1 MMSQGGPL
9 MSQGRAEGE
18 QMMSQGRAR
27 DGPRTGQGRVK
38 GKRPSRSY
46 YQNLAQ
52 RDAERE
58 TESMTRRPVAARA

>member
-1 MMSQGGPL
+1 M

-18 QMMSQGRAR
+18 QMTSQGRA
-27 DGPRTGQGRVK
+27 